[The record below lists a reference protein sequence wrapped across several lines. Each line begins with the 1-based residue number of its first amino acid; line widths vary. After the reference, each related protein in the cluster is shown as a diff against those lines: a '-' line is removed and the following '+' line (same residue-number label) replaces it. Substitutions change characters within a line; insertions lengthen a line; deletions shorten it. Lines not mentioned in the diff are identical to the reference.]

1 MIEETLRCLL
11 LLLGIVWVIFGIT
24 YWRRLLN
31 SSKQDPTRKA
41 TAKKEKTEKAD
52 SNQECKEPVR
62 DELVGKSK
70 PFVSSS
76 FPMVPKSSSSE
87 KADDNPATFAE
98 LDRDKSTPI
107 DDAKE
112 PLEAE
117 SETIP
122 EVENEI
128 QVAYTMEDPDEES
141 ILREELQIASEA
153 MPELS
158 PTAILAR
165 DLSRIS
171 LSLIHI

>member
-31 SSKQDPTRKA
+31 SSKQDPKRKA

-52 SNQECKEPVR
+52 SNQERKEPVR

-70 PFVSSS
+70 PFISSS
-76 FPMVPKSSSSE
+76 FPTVPKSSSSE

-98 LDRDKSTPI
+98 LDRDKSTQR
-107 DDAKE
+107 DDATD
-112 PLEAE
+112 PLEGE

-122 EVENEI
+122 EAENDI
-128 QVAYTMEDPDEES
+128 QVAYTMEDLDEES

-153 MPELS
+153 LP
-158 PTAILAR
+158 
-165 DLSRIS
+165 
-171 LSLIHI
+171 

>member
-52 SNQECKEPVR
+52 SNQECKKPVR

-98 LDRDKSTPI
+98 LDRDKSTQR
-107 DDAKE
+107 DDATD
-112 PLEAE
+112 PLEA
-117 SETIP
+117 
-122 EVENEI
+122 
-128 QVAYTMEDPDEES
+128 
-141 ILREELQIASEA
+141 
-153 MPELS
+153 
-158 PTAILAR
+158 
-165 DLSRIS
+165 
-171 LSLIHI
+171 

>member
-1 MIEETLRCLL
+1 M
-11 LLLGIVWVIFGIT
+11 IFGIA

-31 SSKQDPTRKA
+31 SSKQDPRRKA
-41 TAKKEKTEKAD
+41 IAKKEKTEKAD
-52 SNQECKEPVR
+52 SNQERKALVR

-98 LDRDKSTPI
+98 LDRDKSTQR
-107 DDAKE
+107 DDATE
-112 PLEAE
+112 PLEEE

-122 EVENEI
+122 EAENEI

-141 ILREELQIASEA
+141 ILREEDRKSVV
-153 MPELS
+153 
-158 PTAILAR
+158 
-165 DLSRIS
+165 
-171 LSLIHI
+171 